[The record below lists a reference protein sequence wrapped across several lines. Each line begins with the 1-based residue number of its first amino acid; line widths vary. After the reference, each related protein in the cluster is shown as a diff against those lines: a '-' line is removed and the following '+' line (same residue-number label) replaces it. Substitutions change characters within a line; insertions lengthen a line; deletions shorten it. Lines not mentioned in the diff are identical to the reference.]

1 MFGVKSPVAIG
12 SGAGAVFD
20 GDGRGDAAADEEVTG
35 HLDPTWRAG
44 SDQIVED
51 LDRTTG
57 RVSMI
62 CSRCIEYLGRIP
74 VRSGQ
79 NRVDR

>member
-35 HLDPTWRAG
+35 HLDPAWRAG

-51 LDRTTG
+51 LVGHRFVEG
-57 RVSMI
+57 PLVSI
-62 CSRCIEYLGRIP
+62 GPQVEL
-74 VRSGQ
+74 Q
-79 NRVDR
+79 